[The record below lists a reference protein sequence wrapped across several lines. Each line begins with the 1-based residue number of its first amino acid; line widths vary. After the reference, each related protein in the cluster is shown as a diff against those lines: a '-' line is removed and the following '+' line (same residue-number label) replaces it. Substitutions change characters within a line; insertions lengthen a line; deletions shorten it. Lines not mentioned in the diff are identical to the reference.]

1 MLSARLFDRRTHRSA
16 ESPLALRYQLEAT
29 KVRGNLEA
37 VVLANDEGLS
47 LASAGES
54 AVCQELAAIAPFLGR
69 GHFGLPLP
77 PMLRG
82 AEVAVR
88 PLLVH
93 GMPLYLATVGG
104 SVARDALLVSSLRG
118 VERILTRN

>member
-1 MLSARLFDRRTHRSA
+1 MEPARLFDRRTHRSS
-16 ESPLALRYQLEAT
+16 ESPLALRYQLEST
-29 KVRGNLEA
+29 LTRGNLEA
-37 VVLANDEGLS
+37 VVLANDEGLP
-47 LASAGES
+47 LASAGENV
-54 AVCQELAAIAPFLGR
+54 VCAELAAVAPFLGR
-69 GHFGLPLP
+69 GHFGMPLP

-104 SVARDALLVSSLRG
+104 SVARDALLLTSLRG

>member
-1 MLSARLFDRRTHRSA
+1 MHVFERRAHRSS
-16 ESPLALRYQLEAT
+16 ESPMALRFQLEST
-29 KVRGNLEA
+29 RHRGNLEA
-37 VVLANDEGLS
+37 LVLCNDEGLP

-54 AVCQELAAIAPFLGR
+54 AVCAELAAVAPFLGR
-69 GHFGLPLP
+69 GHFGMPLP
-77 PMLRG
+77 PMLQG

-93 GMPLYLATVGG
+93 GIPLYLASVGG
-104 SVARDALLVSSLRG
+104 SVARDALLVNSLRG

>member
-1 MLSARLFDRRTHRSA
+1 MQPARLFDRRVQRSP
-16 ESPLALRYQLEAT
+16 ESPLALRFQLEAT
-29 KVRGNLEA
+29 KARAGLEA
-37 VVLANDEGLS
+37 VVLANDEGLP
-47 LASAGES
+47 LASAGDG
-54 AVCQELAAIAPFLGR
+54 AICQELAAVAPFLGR

-88 PLLVH
+88 PMLVH
-93 GMPLYLATVGG
+93 GMPIYLATVGG
-104 SVARDALLVSSLRG
+104 SVARDALLVTSLRG

>member
-1 MLSARLFDRRTHRSA
+1 MQFERRAQRSS
-16 ESPLALRYQLEAT
+16 ESPLALRFQLEST
-29 KVRGNLEA
+29 KDRGKLEA
-37 VVLANDEGLS
+37 LVLANDEGLA
-47 LASAGES
+47 LASAGEG
-54 AVCQELAAIAPFLGR
+54 AVCAELAAIAPFLGR
-69 GHFGLPLP
+69 GHFGMPLP

-93 GMPLYLATVGG
+93 GVPLYLASVGG